1 MACQAFVSVDAFLG
15 DPLGLGSCDDCQ
27 RPFWEHEHRRT
38 WAYEHWRTGEHEHR
52 RTGAAT
58 ITRDAKTMAKAQY
71 EAARQR

>member
-38 WAYEHWRTGEHEHR
+38 WA
-52 RTGAAT
+52 AT